1 VAQAYQRVLIK
12 LSGDALGG
20 SQGYGIDSKE
30 IERFGNEIKAA
41 LKEGMQIGVVVG
53 GGNILRGAE
62 QAALGMDRITG
73 DHMGMLATVINA
85 LAIKD
90 KLNAM
95 GLPTLAMSSVPLQG
109 ICDTFRRDHA
119 VTALESGKVVV
130 FAGGTG
136 NPLFTTD
143 SAAALRAIE
152 IGADALLK
160 ATKVDGIYDKDPKKH
175 SDAKRYESISY
186 HDVMDQGLKVMD
198 MAAIALSMEHDLPI
212 RVFDFTELDQLRL
225 LLNGEPLGTTVGGK
239 HA

>member
-1 VAQAYQRVLIK
+1 MANYKRVLIK

-20 SQGYGIDSKE
+20 SRGYGIDSEE
-30 IERFGNEIKAA
+30 IARFGREISSS
-41 LKEGMQIGVVVG
+41 LKNGLQVGVVVG
-53 GGNILRGAE
+53 GGNMLRGAE
-62 QAALGMDRITG
+62 QAELGMDRITG
-73 DHMGMLATVINA
+73 DHMGMLATVING

-90 KLNAM
+90 KLNSM
-95 GLPTLAMSSVPLQG
+95 GIPTIVMSSVALQG

-119 VTALESGKVVV
+119 IEALESGKVVV

-175 SDAKRYESISY
+175 ADAKRYNEISY
-186 HDVMDQGLKVMD
+186 QEVMEQGLRVMD
-198 MAAIALSMEHDLPI
+198 MAAIALASENELPI
-212 RVFDFTELDQLRL
+212 RVFDFTTLDQLRL
-225 LLNGEPLGTTVGGK
+225 ILNGDSIGTTVGGK